1 MNYQYIVKQES
12 SAGDSQFILQK
23 MNLDKLT
30 YLPGQYN
37 NSLGIIF
44 KSNTTSSAKESS
56 DGIHIPELPSCVFFQ

>member
-12 SAGDSQFILQK
+12 SSGDSQFILQK

-37 NSLGIIF
+37 NSLGIIL
-44 KSNTTSSAKESS
+44 KCLLKTA
-56 DGIHIPELPSCVFFQ
+56 